1 MSNGLNK
8 PSVRAAASNALH
20 KIDSIE
26 KQQAQIVF
34 ATNRAIGILQNQTS
48 HMAEIQD
55 AIVRIL
61 GEENVAKAVL
71 ESRTERAE
79 AMDDSK
85 KQDTVKKLEEGTLVS
100 EDTIRA
106 PNGDDQGS
114 MIESVDYDENGD
126 RVAGSYNISFMSNI
140 KPEFRDSLIG
150 KSVGTEIAVPKL
162 DNENNPVL
170 NEKGEPVSGKT
181 VIVGVYRKL
190 EKAILSPEAQA
201 QVAAKAAEAT
211 TEAPPAVSKNKL
223 PKLLKQS
230 RQNSHGC
237 SQGTD

>member
-106 PNGDDQGS
+106 PNGGDDQGS

-190 EKAILSPEAQA
+190 KKAILSPEAQA

-211 TEAPPAVSKNKL
+211 TEAPPAVSNEA
-223 PKLLKQS
+223 PEAKQAE
-230 RQNSHGC
+230 
-237 SQGTD
+237 